1 MHSGENEEHLLKIFA
16 SSNQMYFWE
25 NAEHRSIKDAGEYFM
40 SYDV

>member
-1 MHSGENEEHLLKIFA
+1 MHSRENEEHLLKIFA
-16 SSNQMYFWE
+16 SSNQMYSWE